1 MTGNVELPRDD
12 RARLGS
18 STALYERSKYKLLD
32 VNLEGLAVQALGN
45 RVARLMNKE
54 EEDLAH
60 DNIIPTQFIS

>member
-1 MTGNVELPRDD
+1 MTGNVELHRDD

-18 STALYERSKYKLLD
+18 STALYELSKHKLLD

-60 DNIIPTQFIS
+60 DNMVPTPFIS